1 MAQKMLYH
9 CTNLDIIYWGG
20 TFENLLRRCEMKH
33 IKTLFIYTMALV
45 PLLSILL
52 TGTQAL
58 AQPGGY
64 GGYGG
69 YGGWGMGS
77 GMMGGYGMGWFGGII
92 MIVFWILIIVGL
104 VFLIKWLIQSTGR
117 DKMAGS
123 GGDRSLEILKER
135 YARGE
140 IDKEEFETKKKDL
153 A

>member
-1 MAQKMLYH
+1 
-9 CTNLDIIYWGG
+9 
-20 TFENLLRRCEMKH
+20 MKPV
-33 IKTLFIYTMALV
+33 KAVFIYLV
-45 PLLSILL
+45 AFIPFLSILL

-64 GGYGG
+64 GGYGRYGG

-77 GMMGGYGMGWFGGII
+77 GMMGGYGMGWIGDIL

-117 DKMAGS
+117 DKAIGS
-123 GGDRSLEILKER
+123 GGNRSLEILKER

-153 A
+153 AR

>member
-1 MAQKMLYH
+1 
-9 CTNLDIIYWGG
+9 
-20 TFENLLRRCEMKH
+20 MKPV
-33 IKTLFIYTMALV
+33 KRLFINILAFI
-45 PLLSILL
+45 PFLSIVF

-77 GMMGGYGMGWFGGII
+77 GMMGGYGMGWFGGIL

-117 DKMAGS
+117 DKTTGS
-123 GGDRSLEILKER
+123 GGNRSLEILKER
-135 YARGE
+135 YAKGE
-140 IDKEEFETKKKDL
+140 IDKEEFEIKKKDL
-153 A
+153 SG